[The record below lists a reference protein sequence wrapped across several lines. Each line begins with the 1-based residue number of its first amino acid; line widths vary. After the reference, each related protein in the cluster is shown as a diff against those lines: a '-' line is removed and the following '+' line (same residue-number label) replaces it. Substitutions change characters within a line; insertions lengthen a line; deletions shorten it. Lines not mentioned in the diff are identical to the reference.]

1 MEHLDENAVLDLLEQ
16 RLSAA
21 ERARV
26 EAHMDTCPS
35 CLELVAMVGAAAP
48 ELAPTEVDFSR
59 HLRAAALQ
67 PGQVLGGRFTLDHV
81 LGEGGMGVVWAAQD
95 TSTNAWVALKVLKEV
110 SAGERKRFVREG
122 QLMQS
127 FDHPG
132 ILDVREVVSVGDEGD
147 VFLVMDL
154 LKGESLRTRLNHKV
168 TLPTP
173 VVLNLLRS
181 LLEATLAAH
190 GQGVVHR
197 DIKPENVFLR
207 DDGQVL
213 LLDFGMAKLTAGLDL
228 AVSGFMTESGM
239 ILGTPHYMAPEQ
251 LHGERDVDGRADVW
265 ALGVV
270 TYECLSGERP
280 LTGKSFGQILR
291 AMSRHEL
298 VDISERVP
306 SLAPPVA
313 ELVRRMLT
321 PDRTERPHASA
332 VLSSL
337 SSL

>member
-1 MEHLDENAVLDLLEQ
+1 
-16 RLSAA
+16 
-21 ERARV
+21 
-26 EAHMDTCPS
+26 
-35 CLELVAMVGAAAP
+35 
-48 ELAPTEVDFSR
+48 
-59 HLRAAALQ
+59 
-67 PGQVLGGRFTLDHV
+67 
-81 LGEGGMGVVWAAQD
+81 
-95 TSTNAWVALKVLKEV
+95 
-110 SAGERKRFVREG
+110 
-122 QLMQS
+122 
-127 FDHPG
+127 
-132 ILDVREVVSVGDEGD
+132 
-147 VFLVMDL
+147 
-154 LKGESLRTRLNHKV
+154 
-168 TLPTP
+168 
-173 VVLNLLRS
+173 VLNLLRS